1 MPNDADADGTTA
13 LHWAVHHG
21 DAELVAALLDAGAK
35 VDARNRYGVPPLHL
49 AAENGDA
56 AMTSAAARR
65 AAPMPNTALPE
76 GETALMTA
84 ARTGDT
90 ATLDALIAA
99 RRSRQRRAKAGKA
112 KRR

>member
-1 MPNDADADGTTA
+1 M
-13 LHWAVHHG
+13 HHG
-21 DAELVAALLDAGAK
+21 DAELAQALLDAGAK

-56 AMTSAAARR
+56 AMVAAAARR
-65 AAPMPNTALPE
+65 AAPTPNTALPE

-90 ATLDALIAA
+90 ATLDALLAA
-99 RRSRQRRAKAGKA
+99 RRARQRREKAGKA
-112 KRR
+112 RRR